1 MRNLMIEEKGLV
13 FKFLAIS
20 KVIHLSLIT
29 TVPHTIINQFNNIQ
43 KSFIWNGENPKIK
56 HSTFN

>member
-1 MRNLMIEEKGLV
+1 MIEEKGLV

-56 HSTFN
+56 HSTLN